1 MEKTKVIRRGK
12 VHIIPNQQNKLSS
25 ITEEGKVRIDI
36 RQIELHVVNGYGK
49 KIVKEHY
56 MEAPPEIL
64 GYKLKRNLPLPG
76 NIHVIQQTQPYNDDD
91 HMEAL
96 LWRDGKVVRTCNEEP
111 IYEIKWYAEQEDYE
125 PEKEIDKIIVHI

>member
-1 MEKTKVIRRGK
+1 MKVIRRGK

-36 RQIELHVVNGYGK
+36 RQIELHMVDGYAK
-49 KIVKEHY
+49 KVVKEHY

-64 GYKLKRNLPLPG
+64 AYQIKRNSILPG
-76 NIHVIQQTQPYNDDD
+76 NIHVCQQTEPYNDDD

-96 LWRDGKVVRTCNEEP
+96 LWKDGKVVRTDKGEP
-111 IYEIKWYAEQEDYE
+111 IYEIKWYAEQENYE
-125 PEKEIDKIIVHI
+125 PEKEIDRILVTL

>member
-1 MEKTKVIRRGK
+1 MKVIRRGK

-36 RQIELHVVNGYGK
+36 RQIELHIVDGYAK
-49 KIVKEHY
+49 KVVKEHY

-64 GYKLKRNLPLPG
+64 AFRIKRNMLLPG
-76 NIHVIQQTQPYNDDD
+76 NIHVVQQTTPYNDDD

-96 LWRDGKVVRTCNEEP
+96 LWKDGKVVRTDKGEP
-111 IYEIKWYAEQEDYE
+111 IYEIKWYAEQEEFE
-125 PEKEIDKIIVHI
+125 PEKEIDNIVLL